1 MKPLMKYNLKTWKDR
16 MSVGTKI
23 MLTDDIRSR
32 TVMVPFENENW
43 DYNAN
48 PPIPKVDYT
57 EETIWEYHTMD
68 NRNGHRTI
76 GSIRTITEVKSNH
89 VLIDG
94 SRLDFPKASELD
106 YWGDGFRILW
116 IDPDNDK
123 NTLMLTYKFIE

>member
-1 MKPLMKYNLKTWKDR
+1 MKYNLKTWKDR

-32 TVMVPFENENW
+32 TVLVPFKNENW
-43 DYNAN
+43 DYDAN
-48 PPIPKVDYT
+48 PPIPKVDHT
-57 EETIWEYHTMD
+57 EETIWEYQTMD
-68 NRNGHRTI
+68 NPNGHRLI

>member
-16 MSVGTKI
+16 MSVGTQV
-23 MLTDDIRSR
+23 MLIDTIRSR
-32 TVMVPFENENW
+32 TVMVPIKNENW

-57 EETIWEYHTMD
+57 EETIWEYQTMD
-68 NRNGHRTI
+68 NPNGNHLI
-76 GSIRTITEVKSNH
+76 GLTRTITEVKSNH

-106 YWGDGFRILW
+106 YWDTGFRILNKYE
-116 IDPDNDK
+116 DGGS
-123 NTLMLTYKFIE
+123 LQLTYEFIE

>member
-1 MKPLMKYNLKTWKDR
+1 
-16 MSVGTKI
+16 MSVGTQI
-23 MLTDDIRSR
+23 MMTDDIRSR
-32 TVMVPFENENW
+32 SVMVPFENENW

-48 PPIPKVDYT
+48 PPIPRVDYT

-68 NRNGHRTI
+68 NPNGNHLI
-76 GSIRTITEVKSNH
+76 GLTRTITEVKSNH

-94 SRLDFPKASELD
+94 SRLDIPKASELD

>member
-16 MSVGTKI
+16 MSVGTQI
-23 MLTDDIRSR
+23 MMTDDIRSR
-32 TVMVPFENENW
+32 SVLVPFKNKNW

-57 EETIWEYHTMD
+57 EKTIWEYHTMD
-68 NRNGHRTI
+68 NPNGNHLI
-76 GSIRTITEVKSNH
+76 GLTRTITEVKSNH

-94 SRLDFPKASELD
+94 SRLDIPKASELD